1 MTNTNK
7 PGIGFWIISII
18 ALIWNAMGVM
28 AYIGQAYMT
37 DDMLQALPEAEQA
50 FYANIPAWVTAAF
63 AISVFAG
70 LLGCIGL
77 LVRKK
82 WAVSL
87 FILSFIG
94 VIAQQVYNFFMQ
106 DYIELS
112 GARMI
117 MPIVVFVV
125 CVFLIWY
132 SKDQKAKGILS

>member
-132 SKDQKAKGILS
+132 SKDQKAKGVLS

>member
-132 SKDQKAKGILS
+132 SKDQKTKGVLS

>member
-28 AYIGQAYMT
+28 AYIGHSYMP